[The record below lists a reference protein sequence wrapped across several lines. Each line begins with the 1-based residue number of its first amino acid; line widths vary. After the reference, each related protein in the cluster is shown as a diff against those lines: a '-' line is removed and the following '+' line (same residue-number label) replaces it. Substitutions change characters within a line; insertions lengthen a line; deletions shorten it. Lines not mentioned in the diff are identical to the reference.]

1 MAAVVNT
8 FLYSGT
14 LRQVVIPAGTQS
26 IDVHLWGGAG
36 GGGGSDAGGPG
47 GTDGKRVVS
56 LRTLPLSGGEYAGG
70 GTDGCLG
77 RLSGG
82 ESDAGGTDGG
92 LGLSRFART
101 ISRSSSK

>member
-47 GTDGKRVVS
+47 GTGAAGHHVS
-56 LRTLPLSGGEYAGG
+56 AT
-70 GTDGCLG
+70 
-77 RLSGG
+77 
-82 ESDAGGTDGG
+82 
-92 LGLSRFART
+92 T
-101 ISRSSSK
+101 ISMTSNIGKTLTVVCG

>member
-36 GGGGSDAGGPG
+36 GGGG
-47 GTDGKRVVS
+47 
-56 LRTLPLSGGEYAGG
+56 E
-70 GTDGCLG
+70 
-77 RLSGG
+77 
-82 ESDAGGTDGG
+82 G
-92 LGLSRFART
+92 LD
-101 ISRSSSK
+101 SSE